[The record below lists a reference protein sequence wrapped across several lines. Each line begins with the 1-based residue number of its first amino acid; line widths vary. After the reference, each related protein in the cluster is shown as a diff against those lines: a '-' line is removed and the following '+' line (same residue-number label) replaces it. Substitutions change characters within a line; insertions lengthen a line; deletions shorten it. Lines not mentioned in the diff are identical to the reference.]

1 MRYDLTI
8 KEEVRRLRRNGLSLS
23 QIYEKTKV
31 PITTIRTWISSVILS
46 KDQKNV
52 LRDRTQRA
60 LQAGR
65 IKAQRLK
72 KEKRAMLEKTL
83 LNKGIRKVGKL
94 SSREFFLI
102 GVGLYWAE
110 GFKNKH
116 ERRLGFCNSDP
127 AMIKFY
133 IDWLSKTLDIKKKDL
148 IIRLTL
154 NIHFKDKTQEFEKY
168 WSRIT
173 GIPSPQLTKPF
184 YQNTLWKRQYNTD
197 SYRGVLRI
205 HVKDSLDYLLTMR
218 GWIKGL
224 ALVSD

>member
-1 MRYDLTI
+1 MRYDLMI

-31 PITTIRTWISSVILS
+31 PITTIRSWISSIVLS
-46 KDQKNV
+46 KDQKNA

-60 LQAGR
+60 LQGGR

-72 KEKRAMLEKTL
+72 KEKRAILEKTL
-83 LNKGIRKVGKL
+83 LNKGIREIGKL

-127 AMIKFY
+127 TMIKFY
-133 IDWLSKTLDIKKKDL
+133 ITWLEKALNIKRKDL
-148 IIRLTL
+148 IARLTL
-154 NIHFKDKTQEFEKY
+154 NIYHKNKTLELEKY

-173 GIPSPQLTKPF
+173 SIPLSQFTKPF
-184 YQNTLWKRQYNTD
+184 YQNSLWKKQYNVDT
-197 SYRGVLRI
+197 YRGVLRI
-205 HVKDSLDYLLTMR
+205 HVKNSLDYLLKMR

-224 ALVSD
+224 TLSE